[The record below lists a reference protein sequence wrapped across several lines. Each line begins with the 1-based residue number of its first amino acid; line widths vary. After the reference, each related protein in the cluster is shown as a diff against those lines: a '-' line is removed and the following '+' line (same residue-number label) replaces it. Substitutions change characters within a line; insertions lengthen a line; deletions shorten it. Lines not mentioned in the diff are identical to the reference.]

1 MMVTTAMKMAA
12 TYMDSNDPSPPSG
25 ETPNSRSMK
34 SICPPM
40 LPAWYLIHDFVQVN
54 NAGRCAIVSRAH
66 HLAIRI
72 YSSIFIDAG

>member
-1 MMVTTAMKMAA
+1 MKMAA
-12 TYMDSNDPSPPSG
+12 AYMDSNDPSPPSG

-34 SICPPM
+34 SIRPPM

-66 HLAIRI
+66 HLASEFIRR
-72 YSSIFIDAG
+72 FLLTQDETNM